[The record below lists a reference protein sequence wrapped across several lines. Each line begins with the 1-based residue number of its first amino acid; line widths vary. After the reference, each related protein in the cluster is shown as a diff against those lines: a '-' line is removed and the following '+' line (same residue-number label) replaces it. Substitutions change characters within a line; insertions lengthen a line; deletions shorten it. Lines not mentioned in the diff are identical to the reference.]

1 MRRTCSQYP
10 ERTAGAA
17 MTWLLSPGTRYRS
30 GGRMVLFIRDP
41 GGPGGGTMTFVQLID
56 CRTSRFDEMNRLM
69 DQWVE
74 QTKGKRTATHDIIGK
89 DRSDASHFVEIVE
102 FPSYE
107 EAMRNSNLPETD
119 RIFQEMV
126 ALCDE
131 TPTFT
136 DLDVVRDE
144 QLYAAN
150 ARKFFEALGVTGELP
165 PLNDLLVEDYHD
177 HDPSNE
183 QDVIGMDA
191 MRREVGMWRSA
202 FDFSFRIEDQIAQRD
217 RVCTRWT
224 WEGTHVGDFLG
235 ITATGRKVS
244 MTGTTI
250 HRCTADGK
258 IAEGW
263 WQYDRLGL
271 MTQLGALEGLEQ

>member
-1 MRRTCSQYP
+1 
-10 ERTAGAA
+10 
-17 MTWLLSPGTRYRS
+17 
-30 GGRMVLFIRDP
+30 
-41 GGPGGGTMTFVQLID
+41 MTFVQLID
-56 CRTSRFDEMNRLM
+56 CRTNRFDEMNRLM
-69 DQWVE
+69 DTWVE
-74 QTKGKRTATHDIIGK
+74 QTKGKRTATHNVIGK
-89 DRSDASHFVEIVE
+89 DRSDASHFIEIVE

-119 RIFQEMV
+119 RIFREMV

-144 QLYAAN
+144 QLYATN
-150 ARKFFEALGVTGELP
+150 ARRLFATLAMRGELP
-165 PLNDLLVEDYHD
+165 PLDDLLVEDYHD

-183 QDVIGMDA
+183 QDTIGMDA
-191 MRREVGMWRSA
+191 MRRQVEMWRGA
-202 FDFSFRIEDQIAQRD
+202 FDFAFSVEDQIAQGD

-224 WEGTHVGDFLG
+224 WNATHKGDFMG
-235 ITATGRKVS
+235 IPASGKKVR
-244 MTGTTI
+244 MTGTTV
-250 HRCTADGK
+250 HRCASDGK

-271 MTQLGALEGLEQ
+271 MGQLGALEGLER

>member
-1 MRRTCSQYP
+1 
-10 ERTAGAA
+10 
-17 MTWLLSPGTRYRS
+17 
-30 GGRMVLFIRDP
+30 
-41 GGPGGGTMTFVQLID
+41 
-56 CRTSRFDEMNRLM
+56 M
-69 DQWVE
+69 DTWVE
-74 QTKGKRTATHDIIGK
+74 QTKGKRTATHSVIGK
-89 DRSDASHFVEIVE
+89 DRADASHFVEIVE

-107 EAMRNSNLPETD
+107 EAMRNSKLPETD

-126 ALCDE
+126 ALCEE

-144 QLYAAN
+144 PLYAAN
-150 ARKFFEALGVTGELP
+150 ARRFFETLATAGELP
-165 PLNDLLVEDYHD
+165 PLDDLLVENYHD
-177 HDPSNE
+177 HDPSE
-183 QDVIGMDA
+183 PQDAIGMDA
-191 MRREVGMWRSA
+191 FRREVAMWRGG
-202 FDFSFRIEDQIAQRD
+202 FDFAFTVEDQIAQGD

-224 WEGTHVGDFLG
+224 WNATHKGEFLG
-235 ITATGRKVS
+235 IAATGKKVS

-271 MTQLGALEGLEQ
+271 MSQLGALEGLER